1 MTDLQDKLERLE
13 TLSAECELIAKLA
26 TEAAKRE
33 FYLRLAVHYEELAA
47 DMRRAIAT
55 RDAA

>member
-1 MTDLQDKLERLE
+1 MTDLQNRLERLE

-26 TEAAKRE
+26 TDTTKRE
-33 FYLRLAVHYEELAA
+33 FYLRLALHYCDLAA
-47 DMRRAIAT
+47 DMRRTIAT